1 MIYKVQGTVHHIEE
15 VETFSSRNGGT
26 YRKQNIVLAES
37 DERGHENN
45 IQLKAFGEAVDE
57 TEDLR
62 EGEAVSATFFISARE
77 YNGKWYNDL
86 NLVHVRRTAPVTP
99 AEEYQKELKEQRTA
113 QAKAKVEAI
122 LNGTAPESPDGDL
135 PF

>member
-1 MIYKVQGTVHHIEE
+1 MIYKVQGTVHHVED

-26 YRKQNIVLAES
+26 YRKRNIVLAES
-37 DERGHENN
+37 DERGRENC
-45 IQLKAFGEAVDE
+45 IALKAFGEAVDE

-62 EGEAVSATFFISARE
+62 EGEAVSATFYIAARE

-86 NLVHVRRTAPVTP
+86 NIVHVRRTAPVAAATP
-99 AEEYQKELKEQRTA
+99 VTPTEDRKAE
-113 QAKAKVEAI
+113 AKAKVEAI
-122 LNGTAPESPDGDL
+122 LNGTAPESQESDL

>member
-1 MIYKVQGTVHHIEE
+1 MIYKTQGTVHHIEE
-15 VETFSSRNGGT
+15 VETITGRNGGT
-26 YRKQNIVLAES
+26 YRKQNIVLKET
-37 DERGHENN
+37 DDRGRGNY
-45 IQLKAFGEAVDE
+45 IAIKAFGDAVEE

-62 EGEAVSATFFISARE
+62 EGENVSATFFVSGRE

-86 NLVHVRRTAPVTP
+86 NIVHVRRTAPVAP
-99 AEEYQKELKEQRTA
+99 AEDRKA